1 MGKFCKTDKGC
12 KERAG
17 DSSCHATRF
26 CYSAGVTV
34 TNCYSGLCFCKFG
47 YSFNECTGKC
57 EMREE
62 YFMANSTAE
71 SLALR
76 DMAAQDSMMN
86 VLICSVWGAAIGVAI
101 LAVVGLA
108 YRKVHVREETS
119 YALLQ

>member
-17 DSSCHATRF
+17 DSSCHATRV

-34 TNCYSGLCFCKFG
+34 TTCYSGLCFCKFG
-47 YSFNECTGKC
+47 YEYNECSGKC

-76 DMAAQDSMMN
+76 EQAAQDSMMN
-86 VLICSVWGAAIGVAI
+86 VVLFSVWVAAIGVAI
-101 LAVVGLA
+101 TAVVGLT
-108 YRKVHVREETS
+108 YRKIHRNEGTG
-119 YALLQ
+119 Y